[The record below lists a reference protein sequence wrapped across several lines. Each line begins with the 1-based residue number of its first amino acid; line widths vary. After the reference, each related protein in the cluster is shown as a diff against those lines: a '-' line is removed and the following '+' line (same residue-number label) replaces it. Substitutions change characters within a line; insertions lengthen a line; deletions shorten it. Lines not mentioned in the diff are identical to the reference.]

1 MSGKV
6 LSLTV
11 KPRSAKAI
19 QWDGNNV
26 KEVCDFA
33 NWRWISH
40 DNHTGLEVHT
50 RDGTKRPAV
59 GDWVVMNHLQEMTVM
74 TTEQLDD
81 TYNRAGEFT

>member
-6 LSLTV
+6 LSLVV

-19 QWDGNNV
+19 QWDGTNV

-50 RDGTKRPAV
+50 REGTKRPAI
-59 GDWVVMNHLQEMTVM
+59 GDWVIMDHRHDMFVM
-74 TTEQLDD
+74 TTMEMNDAYDQ
-81 TYNRAGEFT
+81 TGEFT